1 MPNFQK
7 AKIADSSESVDL
19 TPYLKFLETI
29 EIGYKVQ
36 VPLEKGETTRK
47 TMRLFNRAAKKIGK
61 RLGRVSSDSSTA
73 AFRVL
78 PLEKRP
84 ANITEDARRARVEK
98 AKATRDARRAT
109 ISTVASVAAVVDM
122 KDDRYASDKNN
133 PHIAEAIAAI
143 EALER

>member
-7 AKIADSSESVDL
+7 AKITDSYESVDL
-19 TPYLKFLETI
+19 TPYVKFLEPI
-29 EIGYKVQ
+29 EIGFRVQ

-61 RLGRVSSDSSTA
+61 RLGRVTSDNSTA
-73 AFRVL
+73 SFRVF

-84 ANITEDARRARVEK
+84 ANISEHASRARVEK

-109 ISTVASVAAVVDM
+109 LMVVASVTPVSDM